1 MRKWLMRRV
10 FPGVPDT
17 LASPVRAV
25 SMLMSDDFPT
35 LLRPM
40 KAMSFRSSFGT
51 CEMRSDEHLNSA
63 LVICIGIWFYTKVR
77 KSRMAAN
84 LGCVRGCETFRLLKG
99 SLRPQ
104 RYEKAGWLQ
113 NRIACGSV
121 KPSGC

>member
-84 LGCVRGCETFRLLKG
+84 LGCVRLRETFRLIKG
-99 SLRPQ
+99 ALP
-104 RYEKAGWLQ
+104 
-113 NRIACGSV
+113 
-121 KPSGC
+121 P

>member
-1 MRKWLMRRV
+1 MRRV

-77 KSRMAAN
+77 KSRMAAKPD
-84 LGCVRGCETFRLLKG
+84 CVRLRETFRLLKG

-113 NRIACGSV
+113 TWVACGSV
-121 KPSGC
+121 KPSG